1 MTANT
6 AQRRVPPWIVPA
18 VPALIVLAAL
28 AAVLV
33 LARRSAVPDVPP
45 EPPVFQTPAPV
56 RPVVALDV
64 LQVTGGRLAL
74 SDGSRDV
81 ALSPN
86 ARVEVL
92 QPESAAG
99 VRPGEWLAVIG
110 VANEVRNFSI
120 RSLVLIEGGGAADAE
135 GVLRSAA
142 GFAGH
147 EAARDQTE
155 RPLLGGRVER
165 VEGQRL
171 VLRGPTGPVTVDLS
185 PSAPLRRLVAAQP
198 ADIREGD
205 RVAFPAGTA
214 ISDAA
219 GVLVLPGGAG

>member
-1 MTANT
+1 MTAI
-6 AQRRVPPWIVPA
+6 AARRRVPPWMAPA
-18 VPALIVLAAL
+18 VLALVVLAAL

-33 LARRSAVPDVPP
+33 LARRAAAPDVPP
-45 EPPVFQTPAPV
+45 EPPAFQTPAPA

-64 LQVTGGRLAL
+64 LQVGGGRLAV

-86 ARVEVL
+86 VRVEAL
-92 QPESAAG
+92 RPEPAAG
-99 VRPGEWLAVIG
+99 VRTGDWLAVIG

-120 RSLVLIEGGGAADAE
+120 RSLVLIEGGTPDAE
-135 GVLRSAA
+135 GVLRSPA

-147 EAARDQTE
+147 EAARDQAE
-155 RPLLGGRVER
+155 RPLLGGVVER

-185 PSAPLRRLVAAQP
+185 PNAPLRRLVSVRP
-198 ADIREGD
+198 DEIHEGD
-205 RVAFPAGTA
+205 RIAYAAGTA
-214 ISDAA
+214 LGDAI
-219 GVLVLPGGAG
+219 GVLVLPGGAR

>member
-1 MTANT
+1 MTANA
-6 AQRRVPPWIVPA
+6 AQRRVPPWVAPA
-18 VPALIVLAAL
+18 VPALLLLGAL

-33 LARRSAVPDVPP
+33 LARRAAAPDVPP
-45 EPPVFQTPAPV
+45 EPPAFQTPAPA

-64 LQVTGGRLAL
+64 LQVAAGRLAL

-86 ARVEVL
+86 ARIEVL
-92 QPESAAG
+92 RPESAAG
-99 VRPGEWLAVIG
+99 VRPGEWLTVIG
-110 VANEVRNFSI
+110 VANEVRNFAI
-120 RSLVLIEGGGAADAE
+120 RSLVLSEGGGAADAE

-155 RPLLGGRVER
+155 RPLLGGVVER

-185 PSAPLRRLVAAQP
+185 PNAPLWRLAAAQP

-205 RVAFPAGTA
+205 RIAFPAGTA

-219 GVLVLPGGAG
+219 GVLVLPGGAR